1 VGGGGGGGF
10 PLAKEVF
17 TQIIIPTQMAKTG
30 EYETVSDIVEAAMP
44 FFLI

>member
-1 VGGGGGGGF
+1 LGEGGV

-17 TQIIIPTQMAKTG
+17 RQFIIPTQMAKTG
-30 EYETVSDIVEAAMP
+30 EYEAVSDIVEAAMP